1 MKIAIGFNIVN
12 RAWGGGNQF
21 VKSLK
26 EYLENK
32 GHLVVHDLKSN
43 DIDIILIIDPRSRI
57 PNIPFSTG
65 SILRYLLFKNNKAII
80 VHRINECDER
90 KNTKTMNFKLRMANF
105 CSDQTIVVSDWL
117 KKLNLFDE
125 KNKENILTIR
135 NGSNAS
141 IFNSIGHKKW
151 SKTNKLKFVTHHWSG
166 NWMKG
171 FDIYKKFDL
180 MLEKKNWNEKFEFT
194 YIGNIPKNF
203 SFKHTKHIEPLY
215 EKDLANELRKH
226 HGYLSAS
233 QNEPGGNHQNEGAL
247 CGLPLLYRNSGCL
260 PEYCD
265 GYGIKFSKSNFEN
278 KLIEFFQNYSFFYD
292 RIKLYPYTDK
302 VTCKAYLNLFSNLL
316 SNRSEIIK
324 KRKILSSPFKFLIN
338 HFI

>member
-1 MKIAIGFNIVN
+1 
-12 RAWGGGNQF
+12 
-21 VKSLK
+21 
-26 EYLENK
+26 
-32 GHLVVHDLKSN
+32 
-43 DIDIILIIDPRSRI
+43 
-57 PNIPFSTG
+57 
-65 SILRYLLFKNNKAII
+65 
-80 VHRINECDER
+80 
-90 KNTKTMNFKLRMANF
+90 
-105 CSDQTIVVSDWL
+105 
-117 KKLNLFDE
+117 
-125 KNKENILTIR
+125 
-135 NGSNAS
+135 
-141 IFNSIGHKKW
+141 
-151 SKTNKLKFVTHHWSG
+151 
-166 NWMKG
+166 MKG

-180 MLEKKNWNEKFEFT
+180 MLEKTNWNEKFEFT
-194 YIGNIPKNF
+194 YIGNTPKNF
-203 SFKHTKHIEPLY
+203 SFKHTKHIKPLY
-215 EKDLANELRKH
+215 EKDLANELKKH

-265 GYGIKFSKSNFEN
+265 GYGIKFNKSNFEK

-302 VTCKAYLNLFSNLL
+302 ITCKAYLNLFSNLL